1 MSITSFTY
9 RSNLNL
15 VHKES
20 LFWIAAF
27 LGVSVSKSA
36 SKLTMIDKIDSYAK
50 ANPIEVL
57 EKLCVKEL
65 ELVREFVKTGLG
77 YVGRST
83 LKNRWR

>member
-20 LFWIAAF
+20 LFRIAVF
-27 LGVSVSKSA
+27 LGVYVGESA
-36 SKLTMIDKIDSYAK
+36 SKLTMIDKIETYAK

-65 ELVREFVKTGLG
+65 VRECVKTGLD
-77 YVGRST
+77 T
-83 LKNRWR
+83 PPW

>member
-20 LFWIAAF
+20 LFGLLF
-27 LGVSVSKSA
+27 SSVGESA

-65 ELVREFVKTGLG
+65 VREFVKTGLD
-77 YVGRST
+77 T
-83 LKNRWR
+83 PPW

>member
-20 LFWIAAF
+20 LFGLLFF
-27 LGVSVSKSA
+27 LGVSVGESA

-65 ELVREFVKTGLG
+65 VREFVKTGLD
-77 YVGRST
+77 T
-83 LKNRWR
+83 PPW

>member
-1 MSITSFTY
+1 MGITSFTY

-20 LFWIAAF
+20 LFRIAVF
-27 LGVSVSKSA
+27 LGVSVGKSA

-50 ANPIEVL
+50 ANPIEEL

-65 ELVREFVKTGLG
+65 VWEYVKTGLDTPRG
-77 YVGRST
+77 KRF
-83 LKNRWR
+83 LPDI

>member
-20 LFWIAAF
+20 LFGLLFSFGA
-27 LGVSVSKSA
+27 SVGESA

-65 ELVREFVKTGLG
+65 VREFVKTGLD
-77 YVGRST
+77 T
-83 LKNRWR
+83 PPW